1 MLKLNKTNA
10 NEKMNFD
17 LRMRKSKAN
26 KSNNTDRNIDNCKM
40 LSSIRLTDKV
50 FLYLIPVLWSFSQFL
65 NFQDL

>member
-17 LRMRKSKAN
+17 LRMRKNKVN

-40 LSSIRLTDKV
+40 SSSIRLTGKV
-50 FLYLIPVLWSFSQFL
+50 FLYLIPILWPFSQFL